1 MVKLVKIHQT
11 QNLSKIKNM
20 FISKVHGNLRLVS
33 FDDTIK
39 NVMMQNDYKWFQFH
53 LEFGITWCGVLH
65 AKFPIS
71 WTLIHKFR
79 QKRDFNQFVQL
90 VQQKCN

>member
-39 NVMMQNDYKWFQFH
+39 NVMMQNDYK
-53 LEFGITWCGVLH
+53 
-65 AKFPIS
+65 
-71 WTLIHKFR
+71 
-79 QKRDFNQFVQL
+79 
-90 VQQKCN
+90 